1 MSSSGLFT
9 PSGGVNS
16 TTNVAVTTASQ
27 TFTLPTQTNLDD
39 TLLLSNAGTAM
50 VFWSFGNVTA
60 SQVTCQPLN
69 PNPEKSTS
77 EYGVPEGTK
86 EPGEVISRSF
96 SKTCL
101 SFVAINPPS
110 PTESVF
116 FLCKDINET
125 RPKLP
130 TGCPKHSEK

>member
-69 PNPEKSTS
+69 PNATQLISLPPGATQISVIAWGTGSTL
-77 EYGVPEGTK
+77 YATVGKGNLRGP
-86 EPGEVISRSF
+86 R
-96 SKTCL
+96 
-101 SFVAINPPS
+101 
-110 PTESVF
+110 
-116 FLCKDINET
+116 
-125 RPKLP
+125 
-130 TGCPKHSEK
+130 